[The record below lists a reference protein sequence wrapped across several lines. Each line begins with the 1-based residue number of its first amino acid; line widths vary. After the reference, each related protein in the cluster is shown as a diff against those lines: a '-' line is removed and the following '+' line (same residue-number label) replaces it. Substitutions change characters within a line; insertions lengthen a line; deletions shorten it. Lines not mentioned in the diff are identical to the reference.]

1 MLNHEFPPVGGGAA
15 PVTLELCKHLVF
27 LGHHVD
33 VVTMHYGDLPSFEV
47 IDGVNIY
54 RTPAIRKRP
63 NICYTYEMATYLPG
77 AFFKTLKLCRKEKYD
92 IIHCHFIVPGAPLA
106 WLMSKLTGI
115 PFIVTCHGSD
125 VPGYNTDRFGLTHKL
140 LAPAWSFLAKR
151 AYILVSP
158 SHSLKEIILAQN
170 QKLQVDIIPNGI
182 YADRF
187 TPGRKQKSILMCSRL
202 LPRKG
207 FQYVIKAL
215 QPLDF
220 DWQINIIGQGP
231 YLEELKKL
239 ADDCIMPVKFRGW
252 LDQNDPKFK
261 ELYETSSIFV
271 FPSEAENFPSVLLE
285 AMSSGMA
292 VITSTAGGCPEV
304 VGDAGIL
311 VQPANVEEIR
321 SAIVK
326 LIESEDLRNELA
338 TAALDRVKI
347 FSWQNITK
355 QYIDCYETVIRK
367 ADRRR

>member
-1 MLNHEFPPVGGGAA
+1 M
-15 PVTLELCKHLVF
+15 
-27 LGHHVD
+27 
-33 VVTMHYGDLPSFEV
+33 
-47 IDGVNIY
+47 
-54 RTPAIRKRP
+54 
-63 NICYTYEMATYLPG
+63 
-77 AFFKTLKLCRKEKYD
+77 
-92 IIHCHFIVPGAPLA
+92 
-106 WLMSKLTGI
+106 
-115 PFIVTCHGSD
+115 
-125 VPGYNTDRFGLTHKL
+125 
-140 LAPAWSFLAKR
+140 
-151 AYILVSP
+151 
-158 SHSLKEIILAQN
+158 
-170 QKLQVDIIPNGI
+170 
-182 YADRF
+182 
-187 TPGRKQKSILMCSRL
+187 
-202 LPRKG
+202 
-207 FQYVIKAL
+207 
-215 QPLDF
+215 DF

-231 YLEELKKL
+231 YFEELKKL
-239 ADDCIMPVKFRGW
+239 ADDCTMPVKFLGW

-321 SAIVK
+321 AAIVK

-367 ADRRR
+367 VNRR

>member
-47 IDGVNIY
+47 IDGVNVY

-63 NICYTYEMATYLPG
+63 NICYTHEMATYLPG

-125 VPGYNTDRFGLTHKL
+125 VPGYNTDRFKLTHKF

-151 AYILVSP
+151 AHILVSP
-158 SHSLKEIILAQN
+158 SRSLKKIILAQN
-170 QKLQVDIIPNGI
+170 QKLHVDIIPNGI

-187 TPGRKQKSILMCSRL
+187 TPGQKQKSILMCSRL

-239 ADDCIMPVKFRGW
+239 ADDCIMPVEFWGW

-311 VQPANVEEIR
+311 VRPGNVEEIR
-321 SAIVK
+321 AAIVK

-338 TAALDRVKI
+338 TAALERVKI

-367 ADRRR
+367 ANRR